1 MVNDDRS
8 TATPGIPL
16 PAQRQKQRN
25 RRRRYAR
32 EIDAQKWANEYGIDI
47 KDVKSDVAGY
57 FKTFCDDHIEM
68 LGLGKEAK

>member
-1 MVNDDRS
+1 MKIKITHTV
-8 TATPGIPL
+8 
-16 PAQRQKQRN
+16 
-25 RRRRYAR
+25 

-47 KDVKSDVAGY
+47 KDVKTDVAGY